1 MTSRHTNLQAPH
13 PLRKPKLAS
22 PCGSQSVGLGHE
34 HTTIVADAQLFKK
47 GGFKKFK
54 SKMALIDSF

>member
-1 MTSRHTNLQAPH
+1 MKHEGITS
-13 PLRKPKLAS
+13 
-22 PCGSQSVGLGHE
+22 
-34 HTTIVADAQLFKK
+34 VADAQLFKK

>member
-1 MTSRHTNLQAPH
+1 MVNEK
-13 PLRKPKLAS
+13 LRL
-22 PCGSQSVGLGHE
+22 
-34 HTTIVADAQLFKK
+34 TTVADAQLFKK

>member
-1 MTSRHTNLQAPH
+1 MEGRVQA
-13 PLRKPKLAS
+13 
-22 PCGSQSVGLGHE
+22 V
-34 HTTIVADAQLFKK
+34 TMVADAQLFKK

>member
-1 MTSRHTNLQAPH
+1 VNIERPQMKFGETELPPTM
-13 PLRKPKLAS
+13 
-22 PCGSQSVGLGHE
+22 
-34 HTTIVADAQLFKK
+34 VADAQLFKK